1 VGEQAPGPKRDAESD
16 LARARITAQD
26 FVRSEAGFA
35 QLTTL
40 DRAGFPVARS
50 MTAFLE
56 DDWSVSLIQRRV
68 HARIAQMQRN
78 DHALVTWVGTPAP
91 GATNERPHVFDI
103 GRLPPRAVYLRG
115 RAVFMGARWTEL
127 RYREQI
133 ESQRALGHTGAP
145 VRTPAKVRRE
155 LVGVRLIPVRIRLE
169 GFGEGAQAFEWTVLS
184 ESDIPGEVP

>member
-1 VGEQAPGPKRDAESD
+1 
-16 LARARITAQD
+16 
-26 FVRSEAGFA
+26 VRSEAGFA

-127 RYREQI
+127 R
-133 ESQRALGHTGAP
+133 
-145 VRTPAKVRRE
+145 
-155 LVGVRLIPVRIRLE
+155 
-169 GFGEGAQAFEWTVLS
+169 
-184 ESDIPGEVP
+184 